1 MSSLKESGVSEMA
14 DLAQADPSV
23 LVKAGI
29 SEAESGQVVNEAKIV
44 FNTQKLR
51 EIGIPAVSLKKY
63 IAAGIIDP
71 EAFCAQ
77 PPLALSELTGM
88 SLGTVQRHVE
98 LVCTFLKKPVPK
110 KFSKLQIGRGR
121 KELLAISGLS
131 AKAVETMF
139 HAGIIDAGELLAAD
153 AKKIAAET
161 GLSEQK
167 IRDYQKLI
175 RKKKDNAII
184 QL

>member
-1 MSSLKESGVSEMA
+1 
-14 DLAQADPSV
+14 
-23 LVKAGI
+23 
-29 SEAESGQVVNEAKIV
+29 
-44 FNTQKLR
+44 
-51 EIGIPAVSLKKY
+51 
-63 IAAGIIDP
+63 
-71 EAFCAQ
+71 
-77 PPLALSELTGM
+77 M

-110 KFSKLQIGRGR
+110 KFSKLQIERGR